1 MVWRRNVSVLSA
13 AVVAAVLAVGVLAVG
28 VLTLGPGTTSGAD
41 ARASSARAA
50 ARPDIVL
57 VLMDDFSLELLATMP
72 QGRRMQR
79 EGAEFA
85 NAFVVDSLCCPSR
98 AATLS
103 GLPPHLNGVRTNT
116 SGGPGGHQG
125 GYAAFAEH
133 GHPHTAFN
141 VSLEQAGYRTGF
153 VGKYLNEYEPAR
165 FGGTLPVLPGWTDIE
180 AVTGAAYNGWG
191 FDRFQK
197 QGTAMVPVNYPRP
210 EAGAP
215 TAVKD
220 ASYAGTV
227 IADAAVGLAERY
239 EAAGDPYFLYVAPY
253 ATHESIKPAWPGE
266 PLFPPAFR
274 DRPGG
279 PSGVQ
284 GNCGRRACTSLT
296 VRDLP
301 GFGDRTADNRPVRVT
316 KGGGTRPAPSWR
328 FTRHRMSAAEAER
341 HLRDRARMA
350 QSIDRMVA
358 RLRRAVGDDAYVLLT
373 SDNGFHLGQHGLG
386 GGKGTPYDSDVH
398 VPLLVTG
405 PGIERGRRGVVT
417 TNLDLAPTIEDL
429 AGARPVGARAGSS
442 LVPALRDRRAGR
454 GRYAFVEHTH
464 GPVLP
469 GEPDA
474 DAGTGGRLDAIPSY
488 VAVRSR
494 RGLLVR
500 LDVDDDWERQR
511 FVWELYDYRTV
522 GWERRNTYAAQRRE
536 PWVRDLT
543 ERLRAWSDCA
553 TAQCRRLA
561 S

>member
-1 MVWRRNVSVLSA
+1 MLSRKAASVAAALAAALLAVALIVSVRGELPA
-13 AVVAAVLAVGVLAVG
+13 R
-28 VLTLGPGTTSGAD
+28 SGQ
-41 ARASSARAA
+41 AA
-50 ARPDIVL
+50 AASVGLPERPDIVL

-79 EGAEFA
+79 QGADFV
-85 NAFVVDSLCCPSR
+85 NAYVVNSLCCPSR
-98 AATLS
+98 AATLT
-103 GLPPHLNGVRTNT
+103 GLPPHLNGVLTNT
-116 SGGPGGHQG
+116 SDGPGGRQG

-133 GHPHTAFN
+133 GNPAKAFN
-141 VSLEQAGYRTGF
+141 VSLERAGYRTGF
-153 VGKYLNEYEPAR
+153 VGKYLNEYEPPR

-197 QGTAMVPVNYPRP
+197 QGERMVPISYPRP
-210 EAGAP
+210 DASAS
-215 TAVKD
+215 AAAKD

-227 IADAAVGLAERY
+227 VADAAVAMAQRY

-253 ATHESIKPAWPGE
+253 ATHESITPAWPGE

-279 PSGVQ
+279 PAGPQ
-284 GNCGRRACTSLT
+284 GNCGRRACPSLT
-296 VRDLP
+296 TRDLA
-301 GFGDRTADNRPVRVT
+301 GFGDPTGDNRPTRVS

-328 FTRHRMSAAEAER
+328 FTRHRMSAPEAER

-358 RLRRAVGDDAYVLLT
+358 RLRAAVGDDAYVLLT

-405 PGIERGRRGVVT
+405 PGIEPGRRPVVT
-417 TNLDLAPTIEDL
+417 TNLDLAPTIEGL
-429 AGARPVGARAGSS
+429 AGARPVAPRAGTS
-442 LVPALRDRRAGR
+442 LVPALQDRGAGT
-454 GRYAFVEHTH
+454 GRYAFVEHTR

-500 LDVDDDWERQR
+500 LDVDDRWDRQR
-511 FVWELYDYRTV
+511 FVWELYDYRSL
-522 GWERRNTYAAQRRE
+522 GWEKRNTYATQRRE
-536 PWVRDLT
+536 AWVRDLSA
-543 ERLRAWSDCA
+543 RLKDWADCT
-553 TAQCRRLA
+553 TAECRRLT